1 MKFVN
6 VRELR
11 VQTPKVLRQIRNGE
25 KVVVTNRGK
34 PQAVML
40 HLTEDE
46 IEDLAFRQ
54 PVFLKEIEEARKEHR
69 KKGGIALKEARRR
82 LGV

>member
-1 MKFVN
+1 MYFVN

-11 VQTPKVLRQIRNGE
+11 VQTPKVLRRVRNGE
-25 KVVVTNRGK
+25 KIVITNRGK

-54 PVFLKEIEEARKEHR
+54 PAFLKEIEDARKEYR
-69 KKGGIALKEARRR
+69 KKGGMTSAELRRQ
-82 LGV
+82 LGI